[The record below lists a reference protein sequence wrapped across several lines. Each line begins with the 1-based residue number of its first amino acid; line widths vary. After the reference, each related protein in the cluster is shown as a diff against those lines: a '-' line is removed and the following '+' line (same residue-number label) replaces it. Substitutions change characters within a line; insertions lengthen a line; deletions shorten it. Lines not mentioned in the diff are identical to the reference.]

1 MSPLTPLVRRGP
13 LAVAF
18 AVILSILGGVGHAG
32 DAGGFRQIRADG
44 VVVSLPRD
52 WERGGPEVP
61 VWLHLHGAPETV
73 EAQFAALGV
82 PGVLVNVTLPGLS
95 KVYADRFST
104 AGSLAALLETVEKT
118 LRAAAPGPAWRAGRL
133 TISSFSAGFGG
144 VRALLRDEA
153 AFARIAALVMADSIY
168 CGYAGDPAAKK
179 VDEDL
184 MAGFARFATEAAAGR
199 KRLVISHSEQVPEG
213 YASTTE
219 TADYLIARLG
229 GARTER
235 AEAWAGGLNLLS
247 DFRQGGCEVLGFAGA
262 APEDHMRHL
271 RAMAAIAERAME
283 RPVRA
288 AASVA
293 ELRAQL
299 DGLVRHPRFSA
310 ALWGVKVVSLDTGA
324 TLFEHHAGRLMSPAS
339 NSKLYTGA
347 LALDR
352 LGGDYRI
359 ATPIFATARPDAA
372 GRLAGDLV
380 ISGRGDPSWRT
391 RGTARKFEEI
401 FAPFAAALESAGVKH
416 VTGDLIADATW
427 FPDLPHGSGWAADD
441 LNDSYGAE
449 ISALTLEDN
458 FAELRVTPGAA
469 PGAPCRVEWL
479 QPHTGLTIDNRLV
492 TAARGTAAR
501 VDDRR
506 LIGENAVHLFG
517 QVPVGGAAMVVSVTV
532 PRPAQWFAAAL
543 KDALGRRG
551 IRVDGA
557 ARSRRW
563 PDEPAVDGRSVR
575 LGEVVSPP
583 LRELVTGFMKPSQN
597 LETDLIFAHVGR
609 TVRAPGAPAR
619 QTAEEAGVRA
629 LGEFLSVRGLPADE
643 VRFEEGSGLSR
654 NNLTTA
660 NATVALLRLM
670 ATHREAGAFAASLPI
685 AAVDGTIR
693 RRMAGTPASG
703 NVRAKTGTLRY
714 ANALSGYVT
723 SAAGERLAFS
733 LMLNRYVP
741 TAGRRATDELD
752 EIAVALARLAGRS
765 AAPVAAAVPQGA
777 PAPVKAAAAEARP
790 NILFVISDDQSWR
803 DTGIEGSRL
812 VRTPAFDRVAREG
825 ARFTHAFSA
834 SPSCTPSR
842 SAVLTGRHIW
852 QIGEAGL
859 LYGTLPPA
867 HPPFT
872 HALADAGYFVG
883 FTGKGWGPGEWEAA
897 GLKRHP
903 LGKEFNARQQSPA
916 PHAALD
922 QRDYAANFEDFLRER
937 PAGAPFF
944 FWFGPTEPHRV
955 FEQGAGLRAGKRLAD
970 VKVPP
975 YWPDTPEV
983 RSDLLD
989 YAYEIDVLDAHLGRV
1004 LAKLEAAG
1012 ELDNTL
1018 IVVTSDNGMPFPRA
1032 KTTLYDPGV
1041 RMPLAVR
1048 WPGRVP
1054 AGRVIDDFASHTDFA
1069 PTFLEAAGL
1078 KPSAGYAGRSL
1089 LPVLTSARG
1098 GRVEAA
1104 RDAAFMGL
1112 ERHTWCRPDG
1122 AGYPMRAIRTH
1133 DFLYIRNFAP
1143 DRWPT
1148 GGPEFVSS
1156 NKTFHGDV
1164 DGAPI
1169 KDFMEAP
1176 ENQRRFPREF
1186 ALSYGKR
1193 PAEELYDVRA
1203 DPDQVNNLAA
1213 DSAHAATRAKLAAR
1227 LRAYQE
1233 QTDDPRL
1240 RGEDP
1245 WQGYAYRQTVGYGAT
1260 YNRTLSQAERD
1271 AAGGRAAH
1279 KPQ

>member
-1 MSPLTPLVRRGP
+1 MPLVAALCVVLSLCG
-13 LAVAF
+13 AVGRA
-18 AVILSILGGVGHAG
+18 AEPAK
-32 DAGGFRQIRADG
+32 FRQVRAEG
-44 VVVSLPRD
+44 VVVSLPTG
-52 WERGGPEVP
+52 WEKSGAEVP

-82 PGVLVNVTLPGLS
+82 PGVLANVTLPGLS
-95 KVYADRFST
+95 KVYADRF
-104 AGSLAALLETVEKT
+104 AAVGSLTAVLETVEKT
-118 LRAAAPGPAWRAGRL
+118 LRSAAPGTAWRAGRL
-133 TISSFSAGFGG
+133 TVSSFSAGFGG
-144 VRALLRDEA
+144 VRAMLRDEA

-179 VDEDL
+179 VDEEL
-184 MAGFARFATEAAAGR
+184 MMGFARFAAEAAAGR
-199 KRLVISHSEQVPEG
+199 KRLVISHSAQVPEG

-219 TADYLIARLG
+219 TADYLITKLG
-229 GARTER
+229 GTREIRTET
-235 AEAWAGGLNLLS
+235 WAGGLALES
-247 DFRQGGCEVLGFAGA
+247 DFRQGACEILGFAGA

-271 RAMAAIAERAME
+271 RAMAAIAQRAVE

-288 AASVA
+288 AGTVA
-293 ELRAQL
+293 ELRTQL
-299 DGLVRHPRFSA
+299 DAIVRHARFA
-310 ALWGVKVVSLDTGA
+310 PALWGMKIVSLETGA
-324 TLFEHHAGRLMSPAS
+324 TLFEHHADRLMSPAS
-339 NSKLYTGA
+339 NSKLFTGA

-359 ATPIFATARPDAA
+359 ATPIFGTAKPDAA
-372 GRLAGDLV
+372 GRLAGVLIV
-380 ISGRGDPSWRT
+380 SGRGDPSWRA
-391 RGTARKFEEI
+391 RGTIKKFDDL
-401 FAPFAAALESAGVKH
+401 FAPFAAALEKAGVKH
-416 VTGDLIADATW
+416 VTGDLIADTTW
-427 FPDLPHGSGWAADD
+427 FPDLPHGAGWTADD

-449 ISALTLEDN
+449 ISALTIEDN
-458 FAELRVTPGAA
+458 YVELRVTPGAA
-469 PGAPCRVEWL
+469 AGDPCKVEWL
-479 QPHTGLTIDNRLV
+479 QPHAGLTLDNRLV
-492 TAARGTAAR
+492 TGPKGKPARIE
-501 VDDRR
+501 DRR
-506 LIGENAVHLFG
+506 LNGETVVYLFG
-517 QVPVGGAAMVVSVTV
+517 HLPVGGAAEKVSLTV
-532 PRPAQWFAAAL
+532 PRPAQWFAVAL
-543 KDALGRRG
+543 KDALARRG
-551 IRVDGA
+551 VRIDGA
-557 ARSRRW
+557 PRIRRW
-563 PDEPAVDGRSVR
+563 PDEPAVDGRSVK

-583 LRELVTGFMKPSQN
+583 LRELVAGFMKPSQN
-597 LETDLIFAHVGR
+597 LETDLIFGHVGQ
-609 TVRAPGAPAR
+609 TLRAPDAPAR
-619 QTAEEAGVRA
+619 QSAEEAGVRA
-629 LGEFLSVRGLPADE
+629 LREFLVARGLPADE

-654 NNLTTA
+654 NNLVTA
-660 NATVALLRLM
+660 NATVALLRAM
-670 ATHREAGAFAASLPI
+670 ATHREAEAFAASLPI
-685 AAVDGTIR
+685 AGADGTIR
-693 RRMAGTPASG
+693 RRMAGTPAAG

-741 TAGRRATDELD
+741 PAGRRATDELD
-752 EIAVALARLAGRS
+752 EIAVALARLTGRS
-765 AAPVAAAVPQGA
+765 SAAVAAAVPS
-777 PAPVKAAAAEARP
+777 PSPAAAKPAADARP

-803 DTGIEGSRL
+803 DTGAEGSRL

-859 LYGTLPPA
+859 LYGTLPPE

-883 FTGKGWGPGEWEAA
+883 FTGKGWGPGEWDAA

-903 LGKEFNARQQSPA
+903 LGREFNRRLQSPA

-922 QRDYAANFEDFLRER
+922 ARDYAANFDDFLRER

-955 FEQGAGLRAGKRLAD
+955 FEQGVGVRAGKRLAD

-975 YWPDTPEV
+975 YWPDTLEV

-989 YAYEIDVLDAHLGRV
+989 YAYEIDWLDAQLARV

-1012 ELDNTL
+1012 ELDRTL

-1048 WPGRVP
+1048 WPGRIP

-1078 KPSAGYAGRSL
+1078 KPAASYAGRSL

-1104 RDAAFMGL
+1104 RDAAFMAL

-1133 DFLYIRNFAP
+1133 EFLYIRNYAP
-1143 DRWPT
+1143 ERWPT

-1213 DSAHAATRAKLAAR
+1213 EPAHAATRVKLAAR
-1227 LRAYQE
+1227 LRAFQE

-1260 YNRTLSQAERD
+1260 YNRMLSEADRAA
-1271 AAGGRAAH
+1271 AAGRGAH

>member
-1 MSPLTPLVRRGP
+1 MSPRFFLSVLLLGFVMAHAAAPEFKQLKIDG
-13 LAVAF
+13 AV
-18 AVILSILGGVGHAG
+18 L
-32 DAGGFRQIRADG
+32 
-44 VVVSLPRD
+44 SLPAH
-52 WERGGPEVP
+52 WQAHGPEVP
-61 VWLHLHGAPETV
+61 LWLHLHGAPAVV
-73 EAQFAALGV
+73 EAQVAAAGA
-82 PGVLVNVTLPGLS
+82 PGVIVNVTLNGLS
-95 KVYADRFST
+95 KVYADRF
-104 AGSLAALLETVEKT
+104 
-118 LRAAAPGPAWRAGRL
+118 AAPGALAELLRATETALRAESAAQLWRAGRL
-133 TISSFSAGFGG
+133 TVSAFSAGFGG
-144 VRALLRDEA
+144 VRALLRDAA
-153 AFARIAALVMADSIY
+153 AFERIAALVMADSIY
-168 CGYAGDPAAKK
+168 CGYAGDAAKRQ
-179 VDEDL
+179 VDPEL
-184 MAGFARFATEAAAGR
+184 MAGFVRFAEAAAKGE
-199 KRLVISHSEQVPEG
+199 KRLVISHSAQVPEG

-219 TADYLIARLG
+219 TADYLINQLG
-229 GARTER
+229 GARAPET
-235 AEAWAGGLNLLS
+235 AEWGGGLGLRS
-247 DFRQGGCEVLGFAGA
+247 SFRRGGLEILGFAGSA
-262 APEDHMRHL
+262 AEDHMRHL
-271 RAMAAIAERAME
+271 RAMGALAERVVE
-283 RPVRA
+283 KSSRPP
-288 AASVA
+288 ASLA

-299 DGLVRHPRFSA
+299 GALVTHPRFSA
-310 ALWGVKVVSLDTGA
+310 AIWGVKVVSLDTGA
-324 TLFEHHAGRLMSPAS
+324 TLFEHHADRLMSPAS

-359 ATPIFATARPDAA
+359 ATPIFGAAQPDAA
-372 GRLAGDLV
+372 GRLASDLIV
-380 ISGRGDPSWRT
+380 SGRGDPSWRA
-391 RGTARKFEEI
+391 RGSGKKFDDL
-401 FAPFAAALESAGVKH
+401 FAPFAAALEKAGVKH
-416 VTGDLIADATW
+416 ITGDVVADGTW
-427 FPDLPHGSGWAADD
+427 FRGLPHGAGWTADD

-449 ISALTLEDN
+449 ISALTIEDN
-458 FAELRVTPGAA
+458 FAEVRVTPGAA
-469 PGAPCRVEWL
+469 EGAPAVVEFL
-479 QPHTGLTIDNRLV
+479 HPHTGLTLDNRLV
-492 TAARGTAAR
+492 TAAKGAPVR
-501 VDDRR
+501 VEDRR
-506 LIGENAVHLFG
+506 LVGERTVHLFG
-517 QVPVGGAAMVVSVTV
+517 QVPLGGAAETVSLTV
-532 PRPAQWFAAAL
+532 PRPEQWFAAAL
-543 KDALGRRG
+543 KAALAARG
-551 IRVDGA
+551 IRIDGT

-563 PDEPAVDGRSVR
+563 PEEPAVDGRSVK

-583 LRELVTGFMKPSQN
+583 MRDLVRDFMKPSQN
-597 LETDLIFAHVGR
+597 LETDLIFAHVGE
-609 TVRAPGAPAR
+609 VLRAPDAPAR
-619 QTAEEAGVRA
+619 LTSEDAGVRA
-629 LGEFLSVRGLPADE
+629 LAEFLQARGLPAGE

-660 NATVALLRLM
+660 NATVALLRTM
-670 ATHREAGAFAASLPI
+670 AAHREAEAFAASLPI
-685 AAVDGTIR
+685 AGQDGTLR
-693 RRMAGTPASG
+693 RRMAGTPAAG

-714 ANALSGYVT
+714 ANALAGYVT
-723 SAAGERLAFS
+723 TAAGERLAFS
-733 LMLNRYVP
+733 LLLNRYVP
-741 TAGRRATDELD
+741 PTGRRATDELD
-752 EIAVALARLAGRS
+752 EIAVALARFSARS
-765 AAPVAAAVPQGA
+765 AAASAAAVA
-777 PAPVKAAAAEARP
+777 PASAPASSPTPAARAAARP

-803 DTGIEGSRL
+803 DTGAEGSRL

-872 HALADAGYFVG
+872 HALQDAGYFVG
-883 FTGKGWGPGEWEAA
+883 FTGKGWGPGEWAAA
-897 GLKRHP
+897 GLPRPP
-903 LGKEFNARQQSPA
+903 LGKEYNGRLQSPA

-922 QRDYAANFEDFLRER
+922 PRDYAANFEDFLRER

-955 FEQGAGLRAGKRLAD
+955 FEAGVGVRAGKRTAD

-975 YWPDTPEV
+975 YWPDTEEV
-983 RSDLLD
+983 RRDLLD
-989 YAYEIDVLDAHLGRV
+989 YAHEVDVLDAQLARV

-1012 ELDNTL
+1012 ELDRTL

-1048 WPGRVP
+1048 WPGRIP

-1069 PTFLEAAGL
+1069 PTFLEAAGVTV
-1078 KPSAGYAGRSL
+1078 PAGYAGRSL
-1089 LPVLTSARG
+1089 LPVLASTRG
-1098 GRVEAA
+1098 GRVEPA
-1104 RDAAFMGL
+1104 RDATFAAL

-1176 ENQRRFPREF
+1176 ENQRRWAREF

-1213 DSAHAATRAKLAAR
+1213 DPAHAATREKLSQR
-1227 LRAYQE
+1227 LRAYLE
-1233 QTDDPRL
+1233 QTGDPRL
-1240 RGEDP
+1240 KGEDP
-1245 WQGYAYRQTVGYGAT
+1245 WQAAPYRQTVGYGAT
-1260 YNRTLSQAERD
+1260 FNRGLSQAERD
-1271 AAGGRAAH
+1271 AAAGRAAH